1 MSNEKRQK
9 KSMTTSK
16 KQKFVGVKNYIDAET
31 GEVVPMQVNKLEDRD
46 FNFHKVWLQHLVN
59 SLDGISNQRLRL
71 AFWIID
77 HLDQENK
84 LVMTQRAI
92 ADKSGM
98 SLNTVTRTM
107 KSLQE
112 GDPPFLQKINSGA
125 YRVNPDVIWK
135 GSYSNRMGVIY
146 EYNTTQAERP
156 PKKEP
161 EQMSIDDIAT
171 DGSEA

>member
-1 MSNEKRQK
+1 MIVSEEKQK
-9 KSMTTSK
+9 KCSTTTSK
-16 KQKFVGVKNYIDAET
+16 KQKFVGTKILVDPES
-31 GEVVPMQVNKLEDRD
+31 GELYPMQFNVIEDRD

-77 HLDQENK
+77 NLDKENQ

-92 ADKSGM
+92 AAGSGM

-107 KSLQE
+107 KALQE

-125 YRVNPDVIWK
+125 YRVNPNVIWK
-135 GSYSNRMGVIY
+135 GSYSTRMGIIY
-146 EYNTTQAERP
+146 KY
-156 PKKEP
+156 KEKTDVNP
-161 EQMSIDDIAT
+161 EV
-171 DGSEA
+171 